1 MQIICLLKFN
11 KKFNPKPEKEKER
24 KGEVRLEGALLYR
37 GCEEAEK
44 SVFILLHDRTNE
56 VNPRSTG
63 KAHIIH
69 HRTRDTD
76 IYLF

>member
-1 MQIICLLKFN
+1 MQIVCSLKFN
-11 KKFNPKPEKEKER
+11 KKFNPKPEKEKKER
-24 KGEVRLEGALLYR
+24 GGEFRRCTR

-63 KAHIIH
+63 LAPHYSPYS
-69 HRTRDTD
+69 TRDTD